1 MRKGETVWEGRDG
14 RMTEGGRERERMRQN
29 ERIKGYIWPW
39 REGGK
44 RKDYMGEMKETM
56 LGYSLQLIHE
66 L

>member
-1 MRKGETVWEGRDG
+1 
-14 RMTEGGRERERMRQN
+14 MRQN

-44 RKDYMGEMKETM
+44 RKGYIGEMKEIM